1 VGKNGNLK
9 IIVIADVHSSREAYE
24 KTVQKA
30 KEVQADA
37 ICVCGDL
44 THFGTMEETEEYL
57 SILVQSQTQVFF
69 VPGNLDPPG
78 IVNAKTKGATCIHA
92 TCRIVKDYSF
102 IGLGALYRA
111 FEVPEDKIMQ
121 WLHKGSSEC
130 SQKVHTI
137 IVSHVPPR
145 DTKVDVAFIG
155 GHAGSRN
162 FSRFII
168 DTKPVA
174 VFCGHIHEGR
184 GIDHIGNTVI
194 VNPGAARRGYY
205 AFVKLDGNVDVE
217 LNRF

>member
-30 KEVQADA
+30 KEAQADA

-44 THFGTMEETEEYL
+44 THFGTVKETEEYL

-69 VPGNLDPPG
+69 VPGNLDPPDS
-78 IVNAKTKGATCIHA
+78 VNAKTKGATCIHA
-92 TCRIVKDYSF
+92 TCRNVKDYSF
-102 IGLGALYRA
+102 IGLGALHRA
-111 FEVPEDKIMQ
+111 VEVPEDKIMQ
-121 WLHKGSSEC
+121 WLREGSSEC

-162 FSRFII
+162 FRRFII

-184 GIDHIGNTVI
+184 GIDHIGNTII

-205 AFVKLDGNVDVE
+205 AFVKLNGSVDVE

>member
-1 VGKNGNLK
+1 VGKNGNLN

-30 KEVQADA
+30 KEAQVDA

-44 THFGTMEETEEYL
+44 THFGTVKEAKEYL
-57 SILVQSQTQVFF
+57 LILTQSQAPVFF
-69 VPGNLDPPG
+69 VPGNLDPPD
-78 IVNAKTKGATCIHA
+78 ITNAKAEGATCIHA
-92 TCRIVKDYSF
+92 TCRNVKDYSF
-102 IGLGALYRA
+102 IGLGALHRA
-111 FEVPEDKIMQ
+111 FEVPEDKILQ
-121 WLHKGSSEC
+121 WLQKGSSEC
-130 SQKVHTI
+130 QQKAHTV
-137 IVSHVPPR
+137 IVSHVPPK

-194 VNPGAARRGYY
+194 VNPGPARRGYY
-205 AFVKLDGNVDVE
+205 ALVKLDGNVNVE